1 MEQQQLLREQPKS
14 RNMQPCCT
22 PGGTKERRPTSSRQ
36 PLHPSQKEAGVCTL
50 PRVCPSQLTL
60 SSARRAGLTQDS
72 RQPLPKSAHS
82 LLLNQ
87 AKRNMQKDENIF
99 TAVLLST
106 ELQHRLITDLHFG
119 TAGN

>member
-1 MEQQQLLREQPKS
+1 MSATSVPFS
-14 RNMQPCCT
+14 ATHT
-22 PGGTKERRPTSSRQ
+22 P
-36 PLHPSQKEAGVCTL
+36 
-50 PRVCPSQLTL
+50 L

-106 ELQHRLITDLHFG
+106 ELQHGLITDLHFG